1 MTRGKRGTDGC
12 SWQRC
17 GFGEQPGSVPWQN
30 AAVGWALTAAS
41 EALLNL
47 SHCSRADYWR
57 AGSAGQEGMQ
67 HHPGLEAALGHKQP
81 AVCCLQLLIVCIFRF
96 ISCKFAV
103 FCGLCKN
110 L

>member
-1 MTRGKRGTDGC
+1 MAPMAV
-12 SWQRC
+12 
-17 GFGEQPGSVPWQN
+17 PGSAVGSVSSPAQCHGRTQR
-30 AAVGWALTAAS
+30 VGWALTAAS

-67 HHPGLEAALGHKQP
+67 HHPGLEAVLGHKQP